1 MSDLLYSLSVSV
13 LELLSLARV
22 SPCQVMIA
30 HAPDPMNMKVPIR
43 FQVGWNNYRYLVFT
57 KIPST

>member
-1 MSDLLYSLSVSV
+1 MCDLLYSLSVRV

-43 FQVGWNNYRYLVFT
+43 FQVG
-57 KIPST
+57 